1 MNRREL
7 LQCAAILASGAA
19 VSKLAFALT
28 DEQMTYLAAAPN
40 YASEEVN
47 FFSPAQRRIVAAMA
61 EVILPKTE
69 TPGAVE
75 AGVPH
80 FIELMTAHWFNDQ
93 ERELFIAGMK
103 DMESRIPRD
112 FGKSFDQLDGQLQL
126 SILES
131 MEDAASESPW
141 YAQGNIRRVFI
152 SDAPF
157 ICMVK
162 ELTIW
167 GFFTSEVGASQV
179 LRTNMMPM
187 RFAGDVPL
195 SADDSAWAP
204 YMFIS

>member
-7 LQCAAILASGAA
+7 LQCAALLVSGATA
-19 VSKLAFALT
+19 SKLGFALT
-28 DEQMTYLAAAPN
+28 DEQLVYLATAPD
-40 YASEEVN
+40 YARAKSD
-47 FFSPAQRRIVAAMA
+47 FFSHQQRKIIAAMA
-61 EVILPKTE
+61 EATIPATD
-69 TPGAVE
+69 TPGAIE

-80 FIELMTAHWFNDQ
+80 FIELMVADWLNDQ
-93 ERELFIAGMK
+93 ERALFSAGLA
-103 DMESRIPRD
+103 DMETRIPQD
-112 FGKSFDQLDGQLQL
+112 HGKSFDLLEAQQQLV
-126 SILES
+126 ILET
-131 MEDAASESPW
+131 MEAAAADSPW
-141 YAQGNIRRVFI
+141 YSQGNIRRPFI

-187 RFAGDVPL
+187 RFDGNLPL
-195 SADDSAWAP
+195 APDESAWAP